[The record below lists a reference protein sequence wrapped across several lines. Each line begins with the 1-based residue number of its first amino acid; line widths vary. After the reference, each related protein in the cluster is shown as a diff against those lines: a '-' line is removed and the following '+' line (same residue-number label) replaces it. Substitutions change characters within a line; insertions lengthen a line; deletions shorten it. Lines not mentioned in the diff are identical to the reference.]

1 MVATPPDEGTTTMKN
16 QAGNA
21 AAALAAMR
29 MAAHVADHWLQTG
42 HQALHKADSGLD
54 GHRAMA
60 GHVASYA
67 GAQAVALV
75 AVNGLLGMKLKP
87 SRIAAAVAL
96 SGATHWFIDRRW
108 PVRKLAEALG
118 KTGCKRDGRCA
129 DPEHAPDGSE
139 CDGGFHGLGGPLGGA
154 YILDQSAHHLMEAV
168 AAVVAARD

>member
-1 MVATPPDEGTTTMKN
+1 MKN

-108 PVRKLAEALG
+108 PVRRLADATG
-118 KTGCKRDGRCA
+118 KR
-129 DPEHAPDGSE
+129 P
-139 CDGGFHGLGGPLGGA
+139 FHDLGGPLGGA

>member
-1 MVATPPDEGTTTMKN
+1 MKST
-16 QAGNA
+16 AGNA
-21 AAALAAMR
+21 AAVYAAMR
-29 MAAHVADHWLQTG
+29 AAAGIGDFWLQTG
-42 HQALHKADSGLD
+42 HQAAHKADAGLD

-75 AVNGLLGMKLKP
+75 AANQLLGMKLRP
-87 SRIAAAVAL
+87 SRIAAAVIF
-96 SGATHWFIDRRW
+96 SGATHWLIDRRW
-108 PVRKLAEALG
+108 PVRKLAESLG
-118 KTGCKRDGRCA
+118 KTGCKLGGQCA